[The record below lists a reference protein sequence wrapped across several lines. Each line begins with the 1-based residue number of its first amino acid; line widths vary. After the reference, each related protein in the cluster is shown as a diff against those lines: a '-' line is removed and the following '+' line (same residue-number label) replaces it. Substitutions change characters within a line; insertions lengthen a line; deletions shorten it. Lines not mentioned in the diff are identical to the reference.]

1 MLLLF
6 LFQIIRSNP
15 RLLVIVENSGR
26 SGIRTLGTLLEYTH
40 FPGVPI
46 KPLLQP
52 SSIIAMTF
60 IAGCKIIHPEME
72 IQILLQL
79 LRE

>member
-1 MLLLF
+1 
-6 LFQIIRSNP
+6 
-15 RLLVIVENSGR
+15 
-26 SGIRTLGTLLEYTH
+26 
-40 FPGVPI
+40 
-46 KPLLQP
+46 
-52 SSIIAMTF
+52 MTF